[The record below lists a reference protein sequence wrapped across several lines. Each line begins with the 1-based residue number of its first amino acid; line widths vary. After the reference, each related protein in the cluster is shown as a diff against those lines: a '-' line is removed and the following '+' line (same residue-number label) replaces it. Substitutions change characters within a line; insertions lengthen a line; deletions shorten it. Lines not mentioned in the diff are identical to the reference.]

1 MINRK
6 TEFALEHL
14 QPQGACLPAYVF
26 GRRVSRRSREQGR
39 GGCWPRGIVVRKPQV
54 LAWAGS
60 IFLIAFSCFAAVFNV
75 YAEIDK
81 QQEDTFYVAAK
92 AYEDGFYDVS
102 TTLFER
108 FLKNYF
114 QSNKKL
120 EALSYIGQCY
130 YAQGKY
136 MKALNQFESLLEND
150 GVEPIKDKV
159 LFWLGEVYSKG
170 RDYRRAGEFYKQ
182 VIDNYKNSHY
192 FMLSF
197 KALAQA
203 QLDDGKFQEAL
214 DTYNQILN
222 LSHGPLVVQEAFFG
236 ICESLYRMKDF
247 NRLKKEL
254 EDFIKKY
261 PQSAILDRAFFYLG
275 EADFY
280 LSQYEEAIQAYQNVE
295 EFSSDVEQISLARL
309 GIGWS
314 FLKQKKYKQAEG
326 LFSLFE
332 GDLQSPGVV
341 LGKAVLQTGLG
352 NYEEALKLFDD
363 VISIDKAQEYIPL
376 AFFGKAEV
384 LYNLSQFDEAIVAYR
399 TALDKLKVISSGAYT
414 QVKDL
419 RDKIHYGLA
428 WSYLKIGDF
437 QSAQNEF
444 QRVASFSTD
453 KIVKISA
460 LCQLGD
466 AFQDAGEYDKA
477 IQTYQN
483 FIKDYPDTV
492 YSDYIQYQ
500 LGMTWLKMKNLD
512 AAVFAFRRLLKDY
525 PSSKLTDDVN
535 YFIGI
540 CYFQKGAYAVAAEQL
555 QLFVNGFKDSSYR
568 GQALFLLGESYVN
581 AAQYKD
587 AINIFELIVKEYADS
602 QTLREKAE
610 YEIANAYNR
619 LGDEAQA
626 NKRLTDFITRYPDSQ
641 LTPDIIFWL
650 GQSYCDKRIFPQ
662 ARKYFERLIRNYPD
676 HELTPDA
683 FLQMGASYLEEG
695 KMEAAVRSFQQAKQN
710 GNGQIKARASLFLG
724 DVYFTKSDMG
734 KALGQ
739 YEEVVAL
746 GDDMK
751 KSAFLK
757 ISQVYR
763 LQGKFDESIAVL
775 RQALNR
781 EGGVSDAEIQFNIA
795 ELLEEK
801 GSSQEAL
808 EAYLKVTYLYSDD
821 KTWVVKALLRVARIY
836 ETQEKWIEV
845 ENILKKILQFDVP
858 EVKYAQEKL
867 QWLSELG
874 LKNRIGM
881 E

>member
-1 MINRK
+1 MINIVSNKLR
-6 TEFALEHL
+6 FLVRAR
-14 QPQGACLPAYVF
+14 AVF
-26 GRRVSRRSREQGR
+26 L
-39 GGCWPRGIVVRKPQV
+39 VV
-54 LAWAGS
+54 L
-60 IFLIAFSCFAAVFNV
+60 SCFTVVFNV
-75 YAEIDK
+75 YADFDK
-81 QQEDTFYVAAK
+81 QQEDAFYVAAK
-92 AYEDGFYDVS
+92 AYEDSFYDVS
-102 TTLFER
+102 ITLFER

-114 QSNKKL
+114 QSNKKS
-120 EALSYIGQCY
+120 EALLYIGQCY

-136 MKALNQFESLLEND
+136 MKALNQFESLLDSE
-150 GVEPIKDKV
+150 GIEPIKDKV
-159 LFWLGEVYSKG
+159 LFWLGEVYFKG

-182 VIDNYKNSHY
+182 VIDHYKNSHY
-192 FMLSF
+192 FVLAY

-203 QLDDGKFQEAL
+203 QIDDGKFQEAL
-214 DTYNQILN
+214 ETYNQIL
-222 LSHGPLVVQEAFFG
+222 SITHDPLVNQEAFFG

-247 NRLKKEL
+247 SRLRKEL

-261 PQSAILDRAFFYLG
+261 PQSMILGRAFFYLG

-280 LSQYEEAIQAYQNVE
+280 LGQYEEAIQAYQSVG
-295 EFSSDVEQISLARL
+295 EFSSDPQQISLARL

-314 FLKQKKYKQAEG
+314 FLKQKKYKQAKE

-332 GDLQSPGVV
+332 NELQSPGIV
-341 LGKAVLQTGLG
+341 LGKAVLETGLG

-363 VISIDKAQEYIPL
+363 VIAIDKAQEYIPL

-384 LYNLSQFDEAIVAYR
+384 LYNLFRLDEAIVAYR

-512 AAVFAFRRLLKDY
+512 SAVLAFRRLLKDY
-525 PSSKLTDDVN
+525 PSSKLIDDVN

-568 GQALFLLGESYVN
+568 SQALFLLGESYMN
-581 AAQYKD
+581 AIQYKE
-587 AINIFELIVKEYADS
+587 AINIFGLIAKEYADA
-602 QTLREKAE
+602 QMLRQKAE
-610 YEIANAYNR
+610 YEIANAYER
-619 LGDEAQA
+619 LGDDAQA
-626 NKRLTDFITRYPDSQ
+626 SRRLMDFITRYPDSQ

-650 GQSYCDKRIFPQ
+650 AQSCCDKKNFSQ
-662 ARKYFERLIRNYPD
+662 GRKYFERLIRSYPD
-676 HELTPDA
+676 HELAPDA
-683 FLQMGASYLEEG
+683 FLQIGISYLEEG
-695 KMEAAVRSFQQAKQN
+695 KTESAVRSFQQAKQN
-710 GNGQIKARASLFLG
+710 GNDQIKARASLSLG
-724 DVYFTKSDMG
+724 EVYFTKSELG

-739 YEEVVAL
+739 YEEAAAL

-751 KSAFLK
+751 KPAFLK

-763 LQGKFDESIAVL
+763 LQGKLAESIAVL
-775 RQALNR
+775 QQALNR
-781 EGGVSDAEIQFNIA
+781 DGGVSDAEIQFNIA

-801 GSSQEAL
+801 GDSQEAL
-808 EAYLKVTYLYSDD
+808 EAYLKATYLYSDD

-836 ETQEKWIEV
+836 ETQEKWTEV
-845 ENILKKILQFDVP
+845 ESILKKILEFDVP

-874 LKNRIGM
+874 LKDRIEM